1 MRISDWRSDVCS
13 SDLALNDYYKSD
25 GARAALENS
34 DWMLI
39 LQQKAETISDFRQSA
54 RLDMDDRTETLIR
67 SLKRSG
73 AEYSEIF
80 IKGPETEAIGR
91 LVLDPLSAPL
101 FSSDPGTY
109 AAIQELAAE
118 GMPLADALRTVAGLE
133 PVAR

>member
-1 MRISDWRSDVCS
+1 MRISDWSSDVCS
-13 SDLALNDYYKSD
+13 SDLSLNDYYKSD

-39 LQQKAETISDFRQSA
+39 LKQKAETISDFRQSA
-54 RLDMDDRTETLIR
+54 RLDRDDRTEMLIR
-67 SLKRSG
+67 ALKRSG

-91 LVLDPLSAPL
+91 LVLEPLSATS

-109 AAIQELAAE
+109 AAIQALEAK
-118 GMPLADALRTVAGLE
+118 GMPLADAIRTVAGLAPGE
-133 PVAR
+133 R